1 MLAPPPPPLE
11 PPDRERILGDTLAR
25 VFGGRLDA
33 GAVLDLVVSSA
44 RRALGADRASC
55 YVRGPDGAVA
65 VHASGRGG
73 DLSGPGRPVWR
84 LLSARRDP
92 ILVAED
98 LAAVP
103 GIPAGTARAL
113 RAGALIGVRLEHP
126 ALRALGAMFV
136 TYRRPRRVGQED
148 RAAARGLAGMAAI
161 AAADARRHDLQALGA
176 VRALARAVDARDP
189 VTRRHSERVAAVAGA
204 LAGEMGWDA
213 EGRARLREAGLVH
226 DVGKIGVPDRV
237 LFKAGRLTGA
247 ERAEIVRHA
256 VLGAEMVAD
265 VLAPAQVAWV
275 RGHHERWDGGGYPDG
290 LSGEAIPDGA
300 RVLAL
305 ADAWDA
311 MTSARSYRAPLGAR
325 EALAECVRCAGA
337 QFWPDAVVALE
348 ALVGP
353 QATGSRTS
361 KCPRPSNERT

>member
-1 MLAPPPPPLE
+1 MLAPPPPPPHQ

-33 GAVLDLVVSSA
+33 GGVLDLVVSSA
-44 RRALGADRASC
+44 RRALAADRAAC
-55 YVRGPDGAVA
+55 YVPGPDGALA
-65 VHASGRGG
+65 VHATGGG
-73 DLSGPGRPVWR
+73 DLSGPGRPVWH
-84 LLSARRDP
+84 LLVARSDP

-103 GIPAGTARAL
+103 GVPPGTASAL
-113 RAGALIGVRLEHP
+113 RAGALIGVRLEHS
-126 ALRALGAMFV
+126 AADALGALFV
-136 TYRRPRRVGQED
+136 TYRRPRRLGQGD
-148 RAAARGLAGMAAI
+148 RAAARSLAGMAAI
-161 AAADARRHDLQALGA
+161 ALADARLHDLRALGA

-189 VTRRHSERVAAVAGA
+189 DTRQHSERVAAVAA
-204 LAGEMGWDA
+204 AIAREMGW
-213 EGRARLREAGLVH
+213 EPGRRARLHEAALVH

-256 VLGAEMVAD
+256 VLGAEVVAD
-265 VLAPAQVAWV
+265 VLTPEQVAWV
-275 RGHHERWDGGGYPDG
+275 RGHHERWDGTGYPDG
-290 LSGEAIPDGA
+290 LAGAAIPDGA

-311 MTSARSYRAPLGAR
+311 MTCARGYREPLGPGQ
-325 EALAECVRCAGA
+325 ALAECVRCAGT
-337 QFWPDAVVALE
+337 QFWGEAVAALE
-348 ALVGP
+348 GLMGP